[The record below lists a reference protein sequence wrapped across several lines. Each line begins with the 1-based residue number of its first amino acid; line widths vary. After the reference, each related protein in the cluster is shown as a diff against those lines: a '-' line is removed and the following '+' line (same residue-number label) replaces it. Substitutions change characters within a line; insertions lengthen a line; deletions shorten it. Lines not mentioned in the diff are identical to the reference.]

1 MLHVDERVKNS
12 RSKTVAQNDTRTMV
26 DAHLY
31 LREHSIRQSF
41 EGFLSL
47 WRSLSVACESGL
59 DAHGLG
65 PAHHRIMFLLG
76 SHEGLLPSELCRRLG
91 ITKQSLGRALGELK
105 GKRLVEQRHDGTD
118 RRKRPIFL
126 TNEGRRLEAELF
138 MAIRTVLTLAYRQV
152 DGSAVDGFRRV
163 LRAAEQV
170 SQRPDGS

>member
-1 MLHVDERVKNS
+1 M
-12 RSKTVAQNDTRTMV
+12 VAQNDTRTVV

-31 LREHSIRQSF
+31 LREYSIRQSF

-59 DAHGLG
+59 EAHGLG

-105 GKRLVEQRHDGTD
+105 EKRLVEQRQDGAD

-126 TNEGRRLEAELF
+126 TDKGRELEADLF
-138 MAIRTVLTLAYRQV
+138 TAIRMVLTQTYRQV
-152 DGSAVDGFRRV
+152 DGGAVDGFRRV

-170 SQRPDGS
+170 SQSSEGM

>member
-1 MLHVDERVKNS
+1 M
-12 RSKTVAQNDTRTMV
+12 AQNDMRTMV

-41 EGFLSL
+41 EGLL
-47 WRSLSVACESGL
+47 AVWRSLSCACEETLGG
-59 DAHGLG
+59 HGLG

-105 GKRLVEQRHDGTD
+105 EKKLVEQREDEED

-126 TNEGRRLEAELF
+126 TDEGKELEAELF
-138 MAIRTVLTLAYRQV
+138 AAIRTVLTRAYRQV
-152 DGSAVDGFRRV
+152 DGAAVDGFRRV
-163 LRAAEQV
+163 LHAVANPGGESRA
-170 SQRPDGS
+170 